1 MKEKNNYDGEE
12 QPLNEKQKINLDKTT
27 IISMDNR
34 SDNDVEY
41 KLPKKQKLEFDF
53 DFHDSTIKIADK
65 EQNILKINKEYMES
79 KLWYWKLD
87 NRFKF
92 NLPTTAFNEKKI
104 IDGNKG
110 YQHKNSGQKY
120 KNPSIVGNRFSRQ
133 ILGEIW
139 INGEFSIESNEPDFP
154 YVWHIT
160 ECMIKGYEKV
170 KESYFNILSIAFM
183 FLYTLKF
190 RFVSETY
197 YYLCGFSFMSAFYH
211 LYNSIVLIID
221 LLFGATKYDYDAFSA
236 KKEIMSQRLTNF
248 IINNNNF
255 DFGFFN
261 ELSKK
266 ELKSIDEKFESKWIH
281 EIHPSLIGK
290 IANNTNKEI
299 MNIIRTKKLEEY
311 LNFLEQDEE
320 FIKFEKAHP
329 SSKDYLLSQQAINE
343 KSYYINFEKNNK
355 MENYES
361 ELKTSYIRY
370 LCDFWRQDKI
380 RSFQNELEKETK
392 ERIQAEVKNEIKD
405 KKDPLT
411 VYDFNTKNENE
422 INDLVKQYARKK
434 KIPKYRFFLS
444 RTLFNYNKVEYINS
458 SGLTVYKLE
467 KEELYEINSTYCFW
481 RVIYFVLKYF
491 YDVVNFNIF
500 IFRLMINSMFGI
512 KALFFIDLYR
522 DYEINPS
529 TGVIEEAY
537 ITITFP
543 RTLRNLWK
551 TVQHARDEF
560 ENAPDTGILGK
571 GCMRLFHLFF
581 YYFIILFLFG
591 LLIIIFYPI
600 IIILNIILCTILILS
615 SPALIAIWIVLDYVF
630 TILIY
635 NRFDKDLYIT
645 PIIFIIL
652 TEFSFGFIFQ
662 LIAVF
667 FVIFAQPIIS
677 LVVFI
682 FAHIYF
688 IIRIFFNCI
697 FISIFA
703 CFGRIPQSDSCVA
716 WQISGPGIF
725 VQRYYDIS
733 NKDIICLVRGY
744 LERIIVDNYRKKI
757 EKMLESPIKQIDEIQ
772 QTFGLLGFDFVFTEK
787 FEESINFYKK
797 KLKRQI
803 EERNNYYPECNLD
816 VKFTEE
822 RLELVKYMISTYIS
836 EFSISYNL
844 SNELNKYKKIDD
856 FVEEILK
863 SIFGY
868 RILIPLEKAEKL
880 THIKSLFD
888 NEMDVIAI
896 KIFENP
902 YFQDKVVVEEY
913 KDEESNKTNKEL
925 GGPKTA
931 SFEQIYKGDLNLE
944 FFPLSE
950 IEREQILNRSDN
962 VIIQFKN

>member
-1 MKEKNNYDGEE
+1 M
-12 QPLNEKQKINLDKTT
+12 
-27 IISMDNR
+27 
-34 SDNDVEY
+34 
-41 KLPKKQKLEFDF
+41 
-53 DFHDSTIKIADK
+53 
-65 EQNILKINKEYMES
+65 
-79 KLWYWKLD
+79 
-87 NRFKF
+87 
-92 NLPTTAFNEKKI
+92 
-104 IDGNKG
+104 
-110 YQHKNSGQKY
+110 
-120 KNPSIVGNRFSRQ
+120 
-133 ILGEIW
+133 
-139 INGEFSIESNEPDFP
+139 
-154 YVWHIT
+154 
-160 ECMIKGYEKV
+160 
-170 KESYFNILSIAFM
+170 
-183 FLYTLKF
+183 
-190 RFVSETY
+190 
-197 YYLCGFSFMSAFYH
+197 
-211 LYNSIVLIID
+211 
-221 LLFGATKYDYDAFSA
+221 
-236 KKEIMSQRLTNF
+236 
-248 IINNNNF
+248 
-255 DFGFFN
+255 
-261 ELSKK
+261 
-266 ELKSIDEKFESKWIH
+266 
-281 EIHPSLIGK
+281 
-290 IANNTNKEI
+290 
-299 MNIIRTKKLEEY
+299 
-311 LNFLEQDEE
+311 
-320 FIKFEKAHP
+320 
-329 SSKDYLLSQQAINE
+329 
-343 KSYYINFEKNNK
+343 
-355 MENYES
+355 
-361 ELKTSYIRY
+361 
-370 LCDFWRQDKI
+370 
-380 RSFQNELEKETK
+380 
-392 ERIQAEVKNEIKD
+392 
-405 KKDPLT
+405 
-411 VYDFNTKNENE
+411 
-422 INDLVKQYARKK
+422 
-434 KIPKYRFFLS
+434 
-444 RTLFNYNKVEYINS
+444 
-458 SGLTVYKLE
+458 
-467 KEELYEINSTYCFW
+467 
-481 RVIYFVLKYF
+481 
-491 YDVVNFNIF
+491 
-500 IFRLMINSMFGI
+500 
-512 KALFFIDLYR
+512 
-522 DYEINPS
+522 
-529 TGVIEEAY
+529 
-537 ITITFP
+537 
-543 RTLRNLWK
+543 
-551 TVQHARDEF
+551 
-560 ENAPDTGILGK
+560 
-571 GCMRLFHLFF
+571 
-581 YYFIILFLFG
+581 
-591 LLIIIFYPI
+591 
-600 IIILNIILCTILILS
+600 
-615 SPALIAIWIVLDYVF
+615 DYVF

-652 TEFSFGFIFQ
+652 IEFSFGFIFQ

-757 EKMLESPIKQIDEIQ
+757 EKMLESPINQIDEIQ

-902 YFQDKVVVEEY
+902 YFQDKIVVEEY